1 MKIVVEYGKHNLFS
15 GVPIKLV
22 IQSIEELY
30 KRFEATK
37 CLAQISHKSIYYR
50 ERMNA
55 NESY

>member
-37 CLAQISHKSIYYR
+37 FHINQFTIEKG
-50 ERMNA
+50 
-55 NESY
+55 

>member
-1 MKIVVEYGKHNLFS
+1 MKTVVEYGKHNLFS

-30 KRFEATK
+30 KHFETTK
-37 CLAQISHKSIYYR
+37 YLSQISHKSIYYR
-50 ERMNA
+50 ERVNV